1 MMMGHA
7 KTEDIEIFLT
17 VVDTG
22 SFTGAANLLNQQVA
36 KVSRAVSRLE
46 DTLQCTLLN
55 RTTRRLELTEE
66 GHVFIRYARESLNTL
81 YTGEEAI
88 KLLKQACENHVK
100 ENGQDLLDEAAP
112 SGHLRIDAASPFVF
126 HQLTPLVGDFVA
138 QYPHITLDLT
148 SHDNIIDL
156 LEHKTDLAIRIG
168 DLKDSNLH
176 ARLLGKSKLRLVA
189 SPEYL
194 HQHNEVTHID
204 NLNVDDLSTHKLIGF
219 NYASKLNSW
228 PLRTPVKLNFHMTAS
243 SGETLRQLCLN
254 HQGIALLSHFMIGED
269 LESGRLV
276 EVLPEAIVRPNNR
289 EAIQAVYYK
298 NSAVSS
304 RILAFLDFVQPRLT
318 L

>member
-88 KLLKQACENHVK
+88 KLLKQA
-100 ENGQDLLDEAAP
+100 P
-112 SGHLRIDAASPFVF
+112 SGHLRIDAASPFVL
-126 HQLTPLVGDFVA
+126 HQLTPLVGEFVQ

-176 ARLLGKSKLRLVA
+176 ARLLGKSQLRLVV

-194 HQHNEVTHID
+194 YQHNEVAHI
-204 NLNVDDLSTHKLIGF
+204 NDLSTHKLIGF
-219 NYASKLNSW
+219 NEASKLNSW
-228 PLRTPVKLNFHMTAS
+228 PLKTPVKLNFHMTGS

-254 HQGIALLSHFMIGED
+254 HQGIALLSHFMIGDD
-269 LESGRLV
+269 LKSGRLV
-276 EVLPEAIVRPNNR
+276 EVLPEAIVTPNNR
-289 EAIQAVYYK
+289 ESIQAVYYK

-304 RILAFLDFVQPRLT
+304 RILAFLDFIQPRLT

>member
-22 SFTGAANLLNQQVA
+22 SFTGAANVLNQQVA

-66 GHVFIRYARESLNTL
+66 GHVFIRYAREGLNTL

-88 KLLKQACENHVK
+88 KLLKQ
-100 ENGQDLLDEAAP
+100 AP

-126 HQLTPLVGDFVA
+126 HQLTPLVGDFVV
-138 QYPHITLDLT
+138 QYPDITLDLT

-194 HQHNEVTHID
+194 YQHNEVAHI
-204 NLNVDDLSTHKLIGF
+204 NDLSTHKLIGF
-219 NYASKLNSW
+219 NDASKLNSW
-228 PLRTPVKLNFHMTAS
+228 PLKTPVKLNFHMTGS

-254 HQGIALLSHFMIGED
+254 HQGIALLSHFMIGDD
-269 LESGRLV
+269 LKSGRLV

-289 EAIQAVYYK
+289 ETIQAVYYK

-304 RILAFLDFVQPRLT
+304 RILAFLDFIQPRLK

>member
-36 KVSRAVSRLE
+36 KVSGAVSRLE

-88 KLLKQACENHVK
+88 KLLKQS
-100 ENGQDLLDEAAP
+100 P
-112 SGHLRIDAASPFVF
+112 SGHLRIDAASPFVL
-126 HQLTPLVGDFVA
+126 HQLTPLVGEFVQ

-176 ARLLGKSKLRLVA
+176 ARLLGKSQLRLVA

-194 HQHNEVTHID
+194 YQHNEVTHIED
-204 NLNVDDLSTHKLIGF
+204 LNIDDLSTHKLIGF
-219 NYASKLNSW
+219 NDASKLNSW
-228 PLRTPVKLNFHMTAS
+228 PLKTPVKLNFHMTGS

-254 HQGIALLSHFMIGED
+254 HQGIALLSHFMIGDD
-269 LESGRLV
+269 LKSGRLV

-304 RILAFLDFVQPRLT
+304 RILAFLDFIQPRLT

>member
-22 SFTGAANLLNQQVA
+22 SFTGAANVLNQQVA

-46 DTLQCTLLN
+46 NTLQCTLLN

-66 GHVFIRYARESLNTL
+66 GHVFIRYAREGLNTL
-81 YTGEEAI
+81 YTGEEAL
-88 KLLKQACENHVK
+88 KLLKQ
-100 ENGQDLLDEAAP
+100 AP
-112 SGHLRIDAASPFVF
+112 SGHLRIDAASPFVL
-126 HQLTPLVGDFVA
+126 HQLTPLVGEFVQ

-176 ARLLGKSKLRLVA
+176 ARLLGKSKLRLVV

-194 HQHNEVTHID
+194 YQHNEVAHI
-204 NLNVDDLSTHKLIGF
+204 DDLSTHKLIGF
-219 NYASKLNSW
+219 NDASKLNSW
-228 PLRTPVKLNFHMTAS
+228 PLKTPVKLNFHMTGS

-269 LESGRLV
+269 LKSGRLV

-304 RILAFLDFVQPRLT
+304 RILAFLDFIQPRLT

>member
-1 MMMGHA
+1 MMGHA

-88 KLLKQACENHVK
+88 KLLKQA
-100 ENGQDLLDEAAP
+100 P
-112 SGHLRIDAASPFVF
+112 SGHLRIDAASPFVL
-126 HQLTPLVGDFVA
+126 HQLTPLVGEFVQ

-176 ARLLGKSKLRLVA
+176 ARLLGKSQLRLVV

-194 HQHNEVTHID
+194 YQHNEVAHI
-204 NLNVDDLSTHKLIGF
+204 NDLSTHKLIGF
-219 NYASKLNSW
+219 NEASKLNSW
-228 PLRTPVKLNFHMTAS
+228 PLKTPVKLNFHMTGS

-254 HQGIALLSHFMIGED
+254 HQGIALLSHFMIGDD
-269 LESGRLV
+269 LKSGRLV
-276 EVLPEAIVRPNNR
+276 EVLPEAIVTPNNR
-289 EAIQAVYYK
+289 EAIQAVYYR

-304 RILAFLDFVQPRLT
+304 RILAFLDFIQPRLT

>member
-17 VVDTG
+17 VLDTG

-88 KLLKQACENHVK
+88 KLLKQA
-100 ENGQDLLDEAAP
+100 P
-112 SGHLRIDAASPFVF
+112 SGHLRIDAASPFVL
-126 HQLTPLVGDFVA
+126 HQLTPLVGEFVQ

-148 SHDNIIDL
+148 SHDNVIDL

-176 ARLLGKSKLRLVA
+176 ARLLGKSQLRLVA

-194 HQHNEVTHID
+194 YQHDEVAHI
-204 NLNVDDLSTHKLIGF
+204 NVLSTHKLIGF
-219 NYASKLNSW
+219 NDASKLNSW
-228 PLRTPVKLNFHMTAS
+228 PLKTPVKLNFHMTGS

-254 HQGIALLSHFMIGED
+254 HQGIALLSHFMIGDD
-269 LESGRLV
+269 LKSGRLV
-276 EVLPEAIVRPNNR
+276 EVLPEAIVTPNNR
-289 EAIQAVYYK
+289 ESIQAVYYK

-304 RILAFLDFVQPRLT
+304 RILAFLDFIQPRLT

>member
-1 MMMGHA
+1 MGHA

-22 SFTGAANLLNQQVA
+22 SFTAAANLLGQQVA

-46 DTLQCTLLN
+46 NTLQCTLLN

-66 GHVFIRYARESLNTL
+66 GNVFISYARESLTTL
-81 YTGEEAI
+81 HTGEEAI
-88 KLLKQACENHVK
+88 KLLKQT
-100 ENGQDLLDEAAP
+100 P
-112 SGHLRIDAASPFVF
+112 SGHLRIDAASPFVL
-126 HQLTPLVGDFVA
+126 HQLTPLVGEFLV

-168 DLKDSNLH
+168 DLKDSNLY
-176 ARLLGKSKLRLVA
+176 ARLLGQSKLRLVA
-189 SPEYL
+189 SPDYL
-194 HQHNEVTHID
+194 HQHAPVARIE
-204 NLNVDDLSTHKLIGF
+204 DLMTHKLIGF
-219 NYASKLNSW
+219 NESSKLNNW
-228 PLRTPVKLNFHMTAS
+228 PLKIPIKLDFHMTAS
-243 SGETLRQLCLN
+243 SGETLRQLCLA
-254 HQGIALLSHFMIGED
+254 HQGIALLSHFMIGDD
-269 LESGRLV
+269 LHSKRLT

-289 EAIQAVYYK
+289 ETIQVVYYK

-304 RILAFLDFVQPRLT
+304 RILAFLDFIKPRLT

>member
-66 GHVFIRYARESLNTL
+66 GHVFIIYARESLNTL

-88 KLLKQACENHVK
+88 KLLKQA
-100 ENGQDLLDEAAP
+100 P
-112 SGHLRIDAASPFVF
+112 SGHLRIDAASPFVL
-126 HQLTPLVGDFVA
+126 HQLTPLVGEFVQ

-148 SHDNIIDL
+148 SHDNVIDL

-176 ARLLGKSKLRLVA
+176 ARLLGKSQLRLVV

-194 HQHNEVTHID
+194 YQHNEVAHI
-204 NLNVDDLSTHKLIGF
+204 NDLSTHKLIGF
-219 NYASKLNSW
+219 NDASKLNSW
-228 PLRTPVKLNFHMTAS
+228 PLKTPVKLNFHMTGS

-254 HQGIALLSHFMIGED
+254 HQGIALLSHFMIGDD
-269 LESGRLV
+269 LKSGRLV
-276 EVLPEAIVRPNNR
+276 EVLPEAIVTPNNR

-304 RILAFLDFVQPRLT
+304 RILAFLDFIQPRLT

>member
-1 MMMGHA
+1 MGHA

-88 KLLKQACENHVK
+88 KLLKQA
-100 ENGQDLLDEAAP
+100 P
-112 SGHLRIDAASPFVF
+112 SGHLRIDAASPFVL
-126 HQLTPLVGDFVA
+126 HQLTPLVGEFVQ

-176 ARLLGKSKLRLVA
+176 ARLLGKSQLRLVV

-194 HQHNEVTHID
+194 YQHNEVAHI
-204 NLNVDDLSTHKLIGF
+204 NDLSTHKLIGF
-219 NYASKLNSW
+219 NDASKLNSW
-228 PLRTPVKLNFHMTAS
+228 PLKTPVKLNFHMTGS

-254 HQGIALLSHFMIGED
+254 HQGIALLSNFMIGDD
-269 LESGRLV
+269 LKSGRLV
-276 EVLPEAIVRPNNR
+276 EVLPEAIVTPNNR
-289 EAIQAVYYK
+289 ESIQAVYYK

-304 RILAFLDFVQPRLT
+304 RILAFLDFIQPRLT

>member
-88 KLLKQACENHVK
+88 KLLKQA
-100 ENGQDLLDEAAP
+100 P
-112 SGHLRIDAASPFVF
+112 SGHLRIDAASPFVL
-126 HQLTPLVGDFVA
+126 HQLTPLVGEFVQ

-176 ARLLGKSKLRLVA
+176 ARLLGKSQLRLVV

-194 HQHNEVTHID
+194 YQHNEVAHI
-204 NLNVDDLSTHKLIGF
+204 NDLSTHKLIGF
-219 NYASKLNSW
+219 NDASKLNSW
-228 PLRTPVKLNFHMTAS
+228 PLKTPVKLNFHMTGS

-254 HQGIALLSHFMIGED
+254 HQGIALLSHFMIGDD
-269 LESGRLV
+269 LKSGRLV
-276 EVLPEAIVRPNNR
+276 EVLPEAIVTPNNR
-289 EAIQAVYYK
+289 ESIQAVYYK

-304 RILAFLDFVQPRLT
+304 RILAFLDFIQPRLT

>member
-17 VVDTG
+17 VLDTG

-88 KLLKQACENHVK
+88 KLLKQA
-100 ENGQDLLDEAAP
+100 P
-112 SGHLRIDAASPFVF
+112 SGHLRIDAASPFVL
-126 HQLTPLVGDFVA
+126 HQLTPLVGEFVQ

-148 SHDNIIDL
+148 SHDNVIDL

-176 ARLLGKSKLRLVA
+176 ARLLGKSQLRLVA

-194 HQHNEVTHID
+194 YQHDEVAHI
-204 NLNVDDLSTHKLIGF
+204 DDLSTHKLIGF
-219 NYASKLNSW
+219 NDASKLNSW
-228 PLRTPVKLNFHMTAS
+228 PLKTPVKLNFHMTGS

-254 HQGIALLSHFMIGED
+254 HQGIALLSHFMIGDD
-269 LESGRLV
+269 LKSGRLV
-276 EVLPEAIVRPNNR
+276 EVLPEAIVTPNNR

-304 RILAFLDFVQPRLT
+304 RILAFLDFIQPRLT

>member
-88 KLLKQACENHVK
+88 KLLKQA
-100 ENGQDLLDEAAP
+100 P
-112 SGHLRIDAASPFVF
+112 SGHLRIDAARPFVL
-126 HQLTPLVGDFVA
+126 HQLTPLVGEFVQ

-176 ARLLGKSKLRLVA
+176 ARLLGKSQLRLVV

-194 HQHNEVTHID
+194 YQHNEVAHI
-204 NLNVDDLSTHKLIGF
+204 NDLSTHKLIGF
-219 NYASKLNSW
+219 NDASKLNSW
-228 PLRTPVKLNFHMTAS
+228 PLKTPVKLNFHMTGS

-254 HQGIALLSHFMIGED
+254 HQGIALLSHFMIGDD
-269 LESGRLV
+269 LKSGRLV
-276 EVLPEAIVRPNNR
+276 EVLPEAIVTPNNR
-289 EAIQAVYYK
+289 ESIQAVYYK

-304 RILAFLDFVQPRLT
+304 RILAFLDFIQPRLT

>member
-88 KLLKQACENHVK
+88 KLLKQT
-100 ENGQDLLDEAAP
+100 P
-112 SGHLRIDAASPFVF
+112 SGHLRIDAASPFVL
-126 HQLTPLVGDFVA
+126 HQLTPLVGEFVQ

-176 ARLLGKSKLRLVA
+176 ARLLGRSQLRLVA

-194 HQHNEVTHID
+194 YQHDEVAHI
-204 NLNVDDLSTHKLIGF
+204 NDLSTHKLIGF
-219 NYASKLNSW
+219 NDASKLNSW
-228 PLRTPVKLNFHMTAS
+228 PLKTPVKLNFHMTGS

-254 HQGIALLSHFMIGED
+254 HQGIALLSHFMIGDD
-269 LESGRLV
+269 LKSGRLV
-276 EVLPEAIVRPNNR
+276 EVLPEAIVTPNNR
-289 EAIQAVYYK
+289 EAIQAVYYR

-304 RILAFLDFVQPRLT
+304 RILAFLDFIQPRLT

>member
-1 MMMGHA
+1 MMGHA

-66 GHVFIRYARESLNTL
+66 GHIFIKYAREGLNTL

-88 KLLKQACENHVK
+88 KLLKQA
-100 ENGQDLLDEAAP
+100 P
-112 SGHLRIDAASPFVF
+112 SGHLRIDAASPFVL
-126 HQLTPLVGDFVA
+126 HQLTPLVGEFVQ
-138 QYPHITLDLT
+138 QYPHITLDLI

-176 ARLLGKSKLRLVA
+176 ARLLGKSKLRLLA

-194 HQHNEVTHID
+194 YQHNEVAHI
-204 NLNVDDLSTHKLIGF
+204 DDLSTHKLIGF
-219 NYASKLNSW
+219 NDASKLNSW
-228 PLRTPVKLNFHMTAS
+228 PLKTPVKLNFHMTGS

-269 LESGRLV
+269 LKSGRLV

-304 RILAFLDFVQPRLT
+304 RILAFLDFIQPRLT

>member
-88 KLLKQACENHVK
+88 KLLKQA
-100 ENGQDLLDEAAP
+100 P
-112 SGHLRIDAASPFVF
+112 SGHLRIDAASPFVL
-126 HQLTPLVGDFVA
+126 HQLTPLVGEFVQ

-176 ARLLGKSKLRLVA
+176 ARLLGKSQLRLVV

-194 HQHNEVTHID
+194 YQHNEVAHI
-204 NLNVDDLSTHKLIGF
+204 NDLSTHKLIGF
-219 NYASKLNSW
+219 NDASKLNSW
-228 PLRTPVKLNFHMTAS
+228 PLKTPVKLNFHMTGS

-254 HQGIALLSHFMIGED
+254 HQGIALLSHFMIGDD
-269 LESGRLV
+269 LKSGRLV
-276 EVLPEAIVRPNNR
+276 EVLPEAIVTPNNR
-289 EAIQAVYYK
+289 EAIQAVYYR

-304 RILAFLDFVQPRLT
+304 RILAFLDFIQPRLT

>member
-1 MMMGHA
+1 MMGHA

-88 KLLKQACENHVK
+88 KLLKQA
-100 ENGQDLLDEAAP
+100 P
-112 SGHLRIDAASPFVF
+112 SGHLRIDAASPFVL
-126 HQLTPLVGDFVA
+126 HQLTPLVGEFLSH
-138 QYPHITLDLT
+138 YPHITLDLT

-176 ARLLGKSKLRLVA
+176 ARLLGQSKLRLVA

-194 HQHNEVTHID
+194 HQHSEVTHID
-204 NLNVDDLSTHKLIGF
+204 DLATHKLIGF
-219 NYASKLNSW
+219 NDASKLNKW
-228 PLRTPVKLNFHMTAS
+228 PLTKSVMLDFHMTAS
-243 SGETLRQLCLN
+243 SGETLRQLCLS
-254 HQGIALLSHFMIGED
+254 HQGIALLSHFMIGDD
-269 LESGRLV
+269 LASGRLI
-276 EVLPEAIVRPNNR
+276 EVLPEAIVRPNHR
-289 EAIQAVYYK
+289 ESIQAVYYK
-298 NSAVSS
+298 NSAISS
-304 RILAFLDFVQPRLT
+304 RILAFLDFIQPRLT

>member
-1 MMMGHA
+1 MMGHA

-22 SFTGAANLLNQQVA
+22 SFTGAANLLGQQVA

-66 GHVFIRYARESLNTL
+66 GHVFISYARESLNTL
-81 YTGEEAI
+81 HTGEEAI
-88 KLLKQACENHVK
+88 KLLKQT
-100 ENGQDLLDEAAP
+100 P
-112 SGHLRIDAASPFVF
+112 SGHLRIDAASPFVL
-126 HQLTPLVGDFVA
+126 HQLTPLVGDFLA

-194 HQHNEVTHID
+194 YQHDTLSHID
-204 NLNVDDLSTHKLIGF
+204 DLVTHKLIGF
-219 NYASKLNSW
+219 NDASKLKSW
-228 PLRTPVKLNFHMTAS
+228 PLKTPVNINFHITAS
-243 SGETLRQLCLN
+243 SGETLRQLCLA
-254 HQGIALLSHFMIGED
+254 HQGIALLSYFMIGED
-269 LESGRLV
+269 LESGRLI
-276 EVLPEAIVRPNNR
+276 EVLPEAIARPNNR
-289 EAIQAVYYK
+289 EAIQAVYYR

-304 RILAFLDFVQPRLT
+304 RILAFLDFIKPRLT

>member
-88 KLLKQACENHVK
+88 KLLKQA
-100 ENGQDLLDEAAP
+100 P
-112 SGHLRIDAASPFVF
+112 SGHLRIDAASPFVL
-126 HQLTPLVGDFVA
+126 HQLTPLVGEFVQ

-176 ARLLGKSKLRLVA
+176 ARLLGKSQLRLVA

-194 HQHNEVTHID
+194 YQHDEVAHI
-204 NLNVDDLSTHKLIGF
+204 NDLSTHKLIGF
-219 NYASKLNSW
+219 NDASKLNSW
-228 PLRTPVKLNFHMTAS
+228 PLKTPVKLNFHMTGS

-254 HQGIALLSHFMIGED
+254 HQGIALLSNFMIGDD
-269 LESGRLV
+269 LKSGRLV
-276 EVLPEAIVRPNNR
+276 EVLPEAIVTPNNR
-289 EAIQAVYYK
+289 ESIQAVYYK

-304 RILAFLDFVQPRLT
+304 RILAFLDFIQPRLT

>member
-1 MMMGHA
+1 MMGHA

-88 KLLKQACENHVK
+88 KLLKQA
-100 ENGQDLLDEAAP
+100 P
-112 SGHLRIDAASPFVF
+112 SGHLRIDAASPFV
-126 HQLTPLVGDFVA
+126 
-138 QYPHITLDLT
+138 
-148 SHDNIIDL
+148 
-156 LEHKTDLAIRIG
+156 
-168 DLKDSNLH
+168 
-176 ARLLGKSKLRLVA
+176 
-189 SPEYL
+189 
-194 HQHNEVTHID
+194 
-204 NLNVDDLSTHKLIGF
+204 
-219 NYASKLNSW
+219 
-228 PLRTPVKLNFHMTAS
+228 
-243 SGETLRQLCLN
+243 LRQLCLN
-254 HQGIALLSHFMIGED
+254 HQGIALLSNFMIGDD
-269 LESGRLV
+269 LKSGRLV
-276 EVLPEAIVRPNNR
+276 EVLPEAIVTPNNR
-289 EAIQAVYYK
+289 ESIQAVYYK

-304 RILAFLDFVQPRLT
+304 RILAFLDFIQPRLT

>member
-88 KLLKQACENHVK
+88 KLLKQ
-100 ENGQDLLDEAAP
+100 AP